1 MNNRR
6 NELAL
11 NYNNL
16 KANLFEL
23 NLPEDIIRSIINIE
37 DRLNN
42 NLLKIENVE
51 LSLKTLLSLF
61 HGRTDQSI
69 KLEELYLLFSPY
81 IESIEQSQKELSEI
95 LG

>member
-37 DRLNN
+37 DRLSD
-42 NLLKIENVE
+42 NLLKMENVE

-81 IESIEQSQKELSEI
+81 IESIEQTQKELSEI